1 MVKRKHLNGKRSR
14 LNERMKPIWPISSGR
29 QMKCICNSSLLG
41 KQRKR
46 EVHFWERNTNTFW
59 ERCIRTKS
67 TEERCTRKKCTKE
80 RYTDTFC
87 AMRPLMHLALLLGW
101 SEITRGWGK
110 VILYFIFIVIIY
122 YALLINRGYI
132 SVLEGNQW
140 KTTLPFY
147 KTVAGEEFPAYL
159 IKLARCQSDF
169 FSKDK
174 VLMKSCTA
182 QAAKN

>member
-67 TEERCTRKKCTKE
+67 TEERYTKNKSTEERCTRKKCTKE

-87 AMRPLMHLALLLGW
+87 AMRPLLHLALLLGW

-132 SVLEGNQW
+132 SVKATSVSFQVQQQTGKLLFFLE
-140 KTTLPFY
+140 K
-147 KTVAGEEFPAYL
+147 
-159 IKLARCQSDF
+159 CQNWDF
-169 FSKDK
+169 
-174 VLMKSCTA
+174 TA
-182 QAAKN
+182 IPLFRRKGS